1 MSPEELVGTGIIMG
15 IIHVLTGPDH
25 LSALAT
31 LSATDL
37 GSPSNPCRNND
48 EEGSKDW
55 KYSKFLF
62 GVRWGVGHSFGLLV
76 VGGIL
81 ICIQEG
87 TTSGEWIGLNN
98 WVTTMSETF
107 VGVFML
113 ALGCYG
119 VVKALRNRRYLTV
132 PVPTTET
139 DMRVGRRGTLK
150 ADGSGPVQK
159 RATSKNRLVLTGG
172 DSHVKENRRDS
183 IEDQMSSALDTQ
195 NIRIEALWDDGSDD
209 RSLSDAERR
218 LWNAARSFTDNIM
231 MYASDDE
238 LSCGKSG
245 LDESVVTIPM
255 SAMIADLHLF
265 DDLDDPDGFTIT
277 KQSTSPVSSSVANTH
292 SIEISN
298 MVSVQR
304 TRIMGKGF
312 FCRPSTLALL
322 TGVIHGV
329 AGTGGVLG
337 VMPAVEMQDP
347 DSAIIYLGTFCVTS
361 TLVMGGFASFYGTMC
376 KWLAGR
382 GIGDDNRDAILNRV
396 FLVEFGSACL
406 SFFVGIVWLT
416 LLAVGE
422 LNEVFP

>member
-1 MSPEELVGTGIIMG
+1 MG

-37 GSPSNPCRNND
+37 GSPTKRGENNNNG
-48 EEGSKDW
+48 EEGSKGW
-55 KYSKFLF
+55 KCGKFLL
-62 GVRWGVGHSFGLLV
+62 GVRWGIGHSFGLLL

-98 WVTTMSETF
+98 WVTTLLETI

-113 ALGCYG
+113 ILGSYG

-132 PVPTTET
+132 TAASTEAE
-139 DMRVGRRGTLK
+139 MKSGRRGTIK
-150 ADGSGPVQK
+150 ADTFGSVK
-159 RATSKNRLVLTGG
+159 NRAMSKSRLVLTGG
-172 DSHVKENRRDS
+172 DIQPNENRNDS
-183 IEDQMSSALDTQ
+183 IVDQMASVLDTQ
-195 NIRIEALWDDGSDD
+195 KIHIEALWDDGSEDK
-209 RSLSDAERR
+209 SLSDAERK

-231 MYASDDE
+231 MYASDDDM
-238 LSCGKSG
+238 SCGKSR

-255 SAMIADLHLF
+255 TAMMADLQLF
-265 DDLDDPDGFTIT
+265 DDLDDMDDFTFA
-277 KQSTSPVSSSVANTH
+277 KQNTLPISSSFTNKRPAET
-292 SIEISN
+292 SN
-298 MVSVQR
+298 VVPVHR
-304 TRIMGKGF
+304 TRMTTKGSLW
-312 FCRPSTLALL
+312 RPGTLALL
-322 TGVIHGV
+322 VGVIHGV
-329 AGTGGVLG
+329 AGPGGVLG

-347 DSAIIYLGTFCVTS
+347 DSAILYLGTFCVTS
-361 TLVMGGFASFYGTMC
+361 TLVMGGFAAFYGTMC
-376 KWLAGR
+376 KWLTGR
-382 GIGDDNRDAILNRV
+382 GVGEEDKDFTLNRV

-406 SFFVGIVWLT
+406 SIFVGIVWLT